1 MNLSWLRKSKV
12 SFIDFFSLGLVD
24 AMVGQKVGLIVD
36 TAGGL
41 ESTLG
46 PKYTKALQ
54 RRATELPEV
63 KFFTFV
69 SYI

>member
-12 SFIDFFSLGLVD
+12 SFLDFFSLGFD

-63 KFFTFV
+63 TFVTFV